1 MKISEEEYRIAVSLG
16 NNIIGRYSIQDKTLT
31 IPSEISKRFSLPE
44 VMSGIPDEEENI
56 QKVSIDTKE
65 AYLNFFKI
73 MKDGAE
79 KGVVVY
85 RRLFPDGW
93 RWISAKFSSIKN
105 NDEKPVSVV
114 ISFIDI
120 TDFREKEI
128 TYEKWSQS
136 LNERS
141 KNSYTLICC
150 NIDKETIF
158 NRKAG
163 NLLQIPISDK
173 PFWFN
178 DYTEYYSAEKVDNII
193 NSSKPESQH
202 ALLMLDID
210 YFKQINDILGHSEGD
225 KALID
230 IAKLLKSMARSYD
243 LVGRLG
249 GDEFFVFLQDI
260 PNDIIAVKRQKVS
273 VKELKEH
280 MVTRFIFLQV

>member
-65 AYLNFFKI
+65 AYLSFYRM

-136 LNERS
+136 LNERP

-158 NRKAG
+158 NKKDG
-163 NLLQIPISDK
+163 NLLQIPISEK
-173 PFWFN
+173 PF
-178 DYTEYYSAEKVDNII
+178 
-193 NSSKPESQH
+193 
-202 ALLMLDID
+202 
-210 YFKQINDILGHSEGD
+210 
-225 KALID
+225 
-230 IAKLLKSMARSYD
+230 
-243 LVGRLG
+243 LV
-249 GDEFFVFLQDI
+249 
-260 PNDIIAVKRQKVS
+260 
-273 VKELKEH
+273 
-280 MVTRFIFLQV
+280 